1 MHIMITVRHSQRL
14 VLEEN
19 SRIFDKFPN
28 LKNIY
33 IYFIINESLAIQYI
47 LRESKIVLY

>member
-19 SRIFDKFPN
+19 SIIFDKFPN
-28 LKNIY
+28 LKKKYIY
-33 IYFIINESLAIQYI
+33 IYISSSMSRLLSNIY
-47 LRESKIVLY
+47 

>member
-1 MHIMITVRHSQRL
+1 MHIMITVLHSQRL

-28 LKNIY
+28 LKKKKYIY
-33 IYFIINESLAIQYI
+33 IYISSSMSRLLSNIY
-47 LRESKIVLY
+47 

>member
-1 MHIMITVRHSQRL
+1 MHIMITARHSQRL

-28 LKNIY
+28 LKKKNIY
-33 IYFIINESLAIQYI
+33 IYIYLFINESLAI
-47 LRESKIVLY
+47 

>member
-1 MHIMITVRHSQRL
+1 MHIMITARHSQRL

-28 LKNIY
+28 LKKKYIY
-33 IYFIINESLAIQYI
+33 IYIYLFINESLAI
-47 LRESKIVLY
+47 

>member
-28 LKNIY
+28 LKKKIY
-33 IYFIINESLAIQYI
+33 IYIYI
-47 LRESKIVLY
+47 SSSMSRLLSNIY

>member
-33 IYFIINESLAIQYI
+33 IYIYI
-47 LRESKIVLY
+47 SSSMSRLLSNIY